1 MNDLVQRLEA
11 NRDEFL
17 RTASQISDDQAD
29 VSLGEGDWTVWGV
42 LAHLTAAEWQLRRM
56 AEVIATQ
63 PDFEFQPFDVDEL
76 NRRSVAR
83 YEGRSVRQLV
93 EEWRKNRERTIQ
105 FAASLLPEQTQ
116 HTVIHP
122 RYGEINAVSPLE
134 RTIRHTAEHLA
145 RLRAALGES

>member
-1 MNDLVQRLEA
+1 MNDLIQRLEA

-56 AEVIATQ
+56 AEIIATQ
-63 PDFEFQPFDVDEL
+63 PDFEFQPFDIDEL

-83 YEGRSVRQLV
+83 YEGQSVSQLV
-93 EEWRKNRERTIQ
+93 DQWRANRERTIQ
-105 FAASLLPEQTQ
+105 FAASLRPEQTE
-116 HTVIHP
+116 HTVAHP
-122 RYGEINAVSPLE
+122 RYGEINAVYPLE
-134 RTIRHTAEHLA
+134 RTIWHTTEHLV
-145 RLRAALGES
+145 RLRAALRKQ